1 MATYGHLCET
11 PSSRE
16 DGGCWG
22 EVSRSDHTGDLM
34 QASSDVRESLRRGRV
49 SVPVVLGLA
58 PVDLQK
64 AHSLLASWALAVDF

>member
-16 DGGCWG
+16 DGGCWS
-22 EVSRSDHTGDLM
+22 EVIRSDHTGDVI

-64 AHSLLASWALAVDF
+64 AHSLLASWTSAVDF